1 MNFLRYV
8 STKAKQMAEAD
19 AYRNYLC
26 DCLFFLGRNES
37 PSVKFRDLMHPKP
50 EEKRSAGEIID
61 NIKTGLER
69 LVNK

>member
-1 MNFLRYV
+1 MRYV
-8 STKAKQMAEAD
+8 STKAKKLAGDD

-26 DCLFFLGRNES
+26 DCLYFHGRNEA
-37 PSVKFRDLMHPKP
+37 PAEKYRDLIHPKRV
-50 EEKRSAGEIID
+50 EEKDAEEIID